1 MEHSLD
7 LTDWYISKYAM
18 LNLHCSCNYE
28 DISKSLLGFPEVYPF
43 IFCIFKS
50 SSLVSLVVK
59 DFNLVSEVELVLG
72 WLRLRL

>member
-28 DISKSLLGFPEVYPF
+28 DISKSLLAFPEVYPF
-43 IFCIFKS
+43 IFCIFNCP
-50 SSLVSLVVK
+50 SLVWMVVK

-72 WLRLRL
+72 